1 VGADQGH
8 YDGYEQADF
17 DALLKLL
24 AGIKG
29 KFLLSSFRN
38 EALSEYVRKRKWHS
52 FELRM
57 ACSMTHGGGKTPRK
71 KVEVLTANYPIS
83 ITLDEK
89 SKKELVGAGE
99 EA

>member
-1 VGADQGH
+1 
-8 YDGYEQADF
+8 
-17 DALLKLL
+17 
-24 AGIKG
+24 
-29 KFLLSSFRN
+29 
-38 EALSEYVRKRKWHS
+38 
-52 FELRM
+52 
-57 ACSMTHGGGKTPRK
+57 MTHGGGKTPRK